1 MAEASLL
8 KSNPIQHE
16 FPVNVLYCIQTEA
29 CRSSRLSEF
38 IFFGDTLEG
47 IRFLDSLAESTL
59 PSPSDP
65 FERQDADDRSII
77 RNQVKEEHWCRG
89 SGDSR
94 QPRAN
99 NRSFLIPNRHS

>member
-1 MAEASLL
+1 MCFIASRR
-8 KSNPIQHE
+8 K
-16 FPVNVLYCIQTEA
+16 PVDPVVC
-29 CRSSRLSEF
+29 SKF

-77 RNQVKEEHWCRG
+77 RNQVKEEHWSRG